1 MGRMGVDG
9 EPLLQP
15 GHLSHGVDEGA
26 VPLAAFLGGP
36 AAPQPT
42 RERRHLRV
50 RDGSQEVS

>member
-1 MGRMGVDG
+1 MGRMGIDG